1 VKRIGLSAD
10 ARVVRGV
17 SITAV
22 DIDGTEVCSDTF
34 QDGLSQKFCI
44 VDQSRFATEYAKFL
58 LREMLS

>member
-22 DIDGTEVCSDTF
+22 DIDGSKVGPDTF
-34 QDGLSQKFCI
+34 QDGLSQELCV
-44 VDQSRFATEYAKFL
+44 VDQSRFATEYAKFF
-58 LREMLS
+58 LREMIS